1 MDRTRSE
8 VIVEVFQADSEL
20 AAQQIVDVVLGPGGV
35 EAQIHDRKDQALPG
49 VGQPGGFFI
58 AVPVSQR
65 EKAVGL
71 IDEARENG
79 FLDEGEDQNQ
89 NENEAD
95 KA

>member
-1 MDRTRSE
+1 MDRTQSDDL
-8 VIVEVFQADSEL
+8 VEVFQTDALIS
-20 AAQQIVDVVLGPGGV
+20 AQKIVDVVLAPGGV

-58 AVPVSQR
+58 AVPQSQR

-79 FLDEGEDQNQ
+79 FLDEDEV
-89 NENEAD
+89 E
-95 KA
+95 KL